1 MDLSSMD
8 KTKLQHQHYNYNR
21 GNKDSSSVDWP
32 KTATSTI
39 PLNLV
44 QQGLVA
50 AGGGR
55 DKTRTSRWQLKPGQ
69 QGLVFGGRDKT
80 ATSTILL
87 QAGQQVQLTVKTC
100 NTAILL
106 QVRQQGLVSL
116 SGRDKIATL
125 TILLSI
131 LMQIERSGV
140 KVGET
145 KLQHQQ
151 FYYRRDNKD
160 SLFSGRDKIATSTI
174 LLQILMQIGRSGV

>member
-50 AGGGR
+50 AGGR